1 MSYTVRDLVAAARS
15 NIREIGPAELL
26 ELQKFGCPIVDVRE
40 PEEFADGHLPGA
52 VNIPRGLLEFEVD
65 GHPAVNYQTA
75 EALSH
80 RQRPVVL
87 YCLSGGR
94 SALAADALLKLG
106 FVDPMSLADGILGWA
121 DAGHPV
127 VTPATAASHSSM
139 AVRASPVP
147 AREDYLIASNS
158 NSKIT
163 VAWGPTPRPVPRG
176 P

>member
-1 MSYTVRDLVAAARS
+1 MSYSVRDLVAAAKTV
-15 NIREIGPAELL
+15 IREVEPSELL

-94 SALAADALLKLG
+94 SALAAEALLGLG
-106 FVDPMSLADGILGWA
+106 FGDPVSLADGTLGWA
-121 DAGHPV
+121 DAGRPV
-127 VTPATAASHSSM
+127 VSPGTDALHDRAARPAAAI
-139 AVRASPVP
+139 VT
-147 AREDYLIASNS
+147 NC
-158 NSKIT
+158 
-163 VAWGPTPRPVPRG
+163 G
-176 P
+176 

>member
-1 MSYTVRDLVAAARS
+1 M
-15 NIREIGPAELL
+15 IREIGPTDLIQL
-26 ELQKFGCPIVDVRE
+26 RRHGYPIVDVRE
-40 PEEFADGHLPGA
+40 PEEFAEGHLPGA

-94 SALAADALLKLG
+94 SALAAEALLRLG
-106 FVDPMSLADGILGWA
+106 FVAPMSLAHGILGWE

-127 VTPATAASHSSM
+127 VNPASEASLVS
-139 AVRASPVP
+139 
-147 AREDYLIASNS
+147 ARSQL
-158 NSKIT
+158 
-163 VAWGPTPRPVPRG
+163 RPQLQAT
-176 P
+176 